1 MKYFIKNI
9 NEDFIL
15 HWLQTV
21 GAVVTIRCSEK
32 VKRKKLF
39 EQNMKI
45 WINLYA
51 QIKFL
56 LLRNNFISFCHT

>member
-21 GAVVTIRCSEK
+21 GAVVTIRSSEK
-32 VKRKKLF
+32 VK
-39 EQNMKI
+39 
-45 WINLYA
+45 
-51 QIKFL
+51 
-56 LLRNNFISFCHT
+56 